1 MEPSNAGSMAALVF
15 SFLLLPLLGPGAP
28 AAAVQEPPPSGDRKP
43 PAEHKPLP
51 ERKSP
56 FVDRLEAVARC
67 SATRLGQGIGRFSWE
82 VVEPVGSQYRVDV
95 SMFRD
100 GLKDGRFETVGVVPS
115 GQTAIEWRAPRAGVN
130 YKWRV
135 LALTPKGWLPS
146 QTARFI
152 GPVCPVDYTEEPPR
166 GPD

>member
-1 MEPSNAGSMAALVF
+1 MGPSNAGSVTALVLLLAPVLGSAAL
-15 SFLLLPLLGPGAP
+15 
-28 AAAVQEPPPSGDRKP
+28 AAAMQEPPPPGERTP
-43 PAEHKPLP
+43 PTAQQILQQQ
-51 ERKSP
+51 KSA

-67 SATRLGQGIGRFSWE
+67 SATRLGEGIGRFSWH
-82 VVEPVGSQYRVDV
+82 VVEPIGSKYRVDI
-95 SMFRD
+95 SMFRS
-100 GLKDGRFETVGVVPS
+100 GLDDGRFETIGVVPPE
-115 GQTAIEWRAPRAGVN
+115 QTFIEWRAPRAGVN